1 MYKDLNI
8 DQLIKLSK
16 ANTKQ
21 IEIEM
26 ATFDKVYEEALKNVP
41 EKDFDKM
48 EKTKILCNKAINLAK
63 EGKAIEAQNII
74 NEIKNL
80 K

>member
-16 ANTKQ
+16 ANAKQ

-41 EKDFDKM
+41 EKDFEKM
-48 EKTKILCNKAINLAK
+48 EKAKILCNKAINLAK
-63 EGKAIEAQNII
+63 EGKPIDAQNVI